1 MSNHHVRRPFVAHT
15 SRRLAVPILL
25 FWLALAAIPNIFVP
39 QLEEVGKE
47 HNVGLSS
54 PDAPSYQAFKHIG
67 KVFHEFDTDSSAM
80 IVLEGDKPLGA
91 DARRF
96 YDTLIRKLE
105 QDKKHVQHVQD
116 FWGDPLTAAGSQ
128 STDGKAAYV
137 QLFLAGNQGEAKG
150 NESVD
155 AVRDTVDHTP
165 PPKGVKA
172 YVTGAAP
179 LIADQFSEGSKG
191 TAKVTAITIGVIAV
205 MLFVVY
211 RSVVTTILVLLT
223 VLVEMAAARGF
234 VAFLAYNNIIGLSTY
249 STNLLTLL
257 VIAAGTDYA
266 IFFVGRYQEART
278 AGEDRETAF
287 HTMFAG
293 TAHVVLGSG
302 LTVASAVYCLSF
314 TRLPYFQSLGPPAA
328 IGILVAL
335 VASLTLGPAVLAI
348 ASSFGLFDAK
358 RVMQTRG
365 WRRIGTAIV
374 RWPAPILAVT
384 IAVALIGLL
393 ALPGYK
399 TSYDTRPYLPASAPA
414 NIGYTA
420 AERHFS
426 RARLEPELLMI
437 ETDQDMRNPADM
449 LILERV
455 AKAVFHVPGIA
466 QVQAITRPLG
476 TPLDHSSIP
485 FQLSQQSVGQVMNLK
500 YQKDRAADLLRQAG
514 ELRKT
519 INILQQ
525 QYALQQQ
532 SAAATH
538 EQTQSFHDT
547 IGVINDLRDK
557 LANFL
562 DFFRP
567 IQSYF
572 YWEKHCYDIP
582 ACFAFRSA
590 FESADSVD
598 QLTEQFQSI
607 TASLDKL
614 DALQPQLVALL
625 PPQIA
630 SQLTNLEL
638 TLNNYATNSGINN
651 QSAFANDNPAALG
664 QAFDKAKND
673 DSFYL
678 PPEVFS
684 NAEFKRGLK
693 LFLSPDGKAA
703 RMIITHEGDPATPQA
718 IAHVD
723 PIKQAAH
730 EAVKGT
736 PMAGAN
742 FYLGGTA
749 STYKDIQDMAKYDLM
764 IVGIAALS
772 LILLIMM
779 IITRSL
785 VAAIVIV
792 GTVALS
798 LGASFGLSVLVWQ
811 YILGIQLYWVVLALA
826 VILLLAVGS
835 DYNLLLISR
844 FKEEVGAGLKTGIIR
859 AMAGSGSVVTAAGL
873 VFAVTMCTFVFSG
886 LQTLGQI
893 GTTIGLGLL
902 FDTLI
907 VRSFMTPSIATL
919 LGRWFWWPQR
929 VRPRPASQ
937 MLRPYGPRSAVRQLL
952 LWEDGDEAV
961 TSEIPVANR

>member
-1 MSNHHVRRPFVAHT
+1 MSDRHARRPVVADT
-15 SRRLAVPILL
+15 IRRLALPILL

-54 PDAPSYQAFKHIG
+54 PDAPSYQAFKQIG

-91 DARRF
+91 DAHAF
-96 YDTLIRKLE
+96 YDTLIHKLE

-128 STDGKAAYV
+128 SNDGKAAYV
-137 QLFLAGNQGEAKG
+137 QLFLVGNQGEAKG
-150 NESVD
+150 NQSVD
-155 AVRDTVDHTP
+155 AVRDTVDHMQP
-165 PPKGVKA
+165 QPPKGVKA
-172 YVTGAAP
+172 YLTGAAP
-179 LIADQFSEGSKG
+179 LIADQFEVGSKD
-191 TAKVTAITIGVIAV
+191 TAKVTTITIVVIAL
-205 MLFVVY
+205 MLLFVY
-211 RSVVTTILVLLT
+211 RAVLTTILVLLT

-234 VAFLAYNNIIGLSTY
+234 VAFLGYNNIIGLSTY

-287 HTMFAG
+287 HTMFSG
-293 TAHVVLGSG
+293 TAHVILGSG
-302 LTVASAVYCLSF
+302 LTVASAVACLSF
-314 TRLPYFQSLGPPAA
+314 TRMPYFQSLGPPAA
-328 IGILVAL
+328 IGVLVAL

-348 ASSFGLFDAK
+348 ASVFGLMDPK
-358 RVMQTRG
+358 RVLQTRR

-437 ETDQDMRNPADM
+437 ETDHDLRNTADM

-485 FQLSQQSVGQVMNLK
+485 FQLSQQAVSQVMNLK

-519 INILQQ
+519 INLLQQ

-547 IGVINDLRDK
+547 IGVITDLRDK

-582 ACFAFRSA
+582 VCFA
-590 FESADSVD
+590 
-598 QLTEQFQSI
+598 LTE
-607 TASLDKL
+607 
-614 DALQPQLVALL
+614 LL
-625 PPQIA
+625 
-630 SQLTNLEL
+630 
-638 TLNNYATNSGINN
+638 
-651 QSAFANDNPAALG
+651 
-664 QAFDKAKND
+664 
-673 DSFYL
+673 
-678 PPEVFS
+678 
-684 NAEFKRGLK
+684 
-693 LFLSPDGKAA
+693 
-703 RMIITHEGDPATPQA
+703 
-718 IAHVD
+718 
-723 PIKQAAH
+723 
-730 EAVKGT
+730 
-736 PMAGAN
+736 
-742 FYLGGTA
+742 
-749 STYKDIQDMAKYDLM
+749 
-764 IVGIAALS
+764 
-772 LILLIMM
+772 
-779 IITRSL
+779 
-785 VAAIVIV
+785 
-792 GTVALS
+792 
-798 LGASFGLSVLVWQ
+798 
-811 YILGIQLYWVVLALA
+811 
-826 VILLLAVGS
+826 
-835 DYNLLLISR
+835 
-844 FKEEVGAGLKTGIIR
+844 
-859 AMAGSGSVVTAAGL
+859 
-873 VFAVTMCTFVFSG
+873 
-886 LQTLGQI
+886 
-893 GTTIGLGLL
+893 
-902 FDTLI
+902 
-907 VRSFMTPSIATL
+907 
-919 LGRWFWWPQR
+919 
-929 VRPRPASQ
+929 
-937 MLRPYGPRSAVRQLL
+937 
-952 LWEDGDEAV
+952 
-961 TSEIPVANR
+961 

>member
-1 MSNHHVRRPFVAHT
+1 MSDRHGRRPFVAHT
-15 SRRLAVPILL
+15 IRRVALPILL

-91 DARRF
+91 DAHRF
-96 YDTLIRKLE
+96 YDTLIHKLE
-105 QDKKHVQHVQD
+105 QDKKHVQHIQD

-128 STDGKAAYV
+128 SNDGKAAYV
-137 QLFLAGNQGEAKG
+137 QLFLAGSQGEAKA

-155 AVRDTVDHTP
+155 AVRDTVDHMQ

-172 YVTGAAP
+172 YLTGAAP

-191 TAKVTAITIGVIAV
+191 TAKVTTITILVIAL
-205 MLFVVY
+205 MLLFVY
-211 RSVVTTILVLLT
+211 RAVLTTILVLLT

-266 IFFVGRYQEART
+266 IFFVGRYQEAR
-278 AGEDRETAF
+278 AAEEDRETAF
-287 HTMFAG
+287 HTMYRG

-335 VASLTLGPAVLAI
+335 VASLTLGPAVLTV
-348 ASSFGLFDAK
+348 ASFFGLLDPK
-358 RVMQTRG
+358 RVLQTRG

-414 NIGYTA
+414 NVGYTA

-437 ETDQDMRNPADM
+437 ETDHDMRNPADM

-598 QLTEQFQSI
+598 KLSDQFQSI

-630 SQLTNLEL
+630 SQLTNLQL
-638 TLNNYATNSGINN
+638 TLNNFATNSGINN

-678 PPEVFS
+678 PPEVFN

-730 EAVKGT
+730 EAIKGT
-736 PMAGAN
+736 PLDNAH

-764 IVGIAALS
+764 IVAIAALS

-798 LGASFGLSVLVWQ
+798 LGASFGISVLVWQ
-811 YILGIQLYWVVLALA
+811 YIFGIQLYWVVLALA

-961 TSEIPVANR
+961 TSEIPVAGR